1 MRDTDRAS
9 LVPTPRPPGHA
20 GRRRET
26 AGAEGG
32 DSDGCGRGGTQPG
45 TRTRRRRKSGDRPA
59 LLQKGR
65 RRLGAARARGAVA
78 WAGVAS
84 RPTRTE
90 RSDSEGRPTRRAAR
104 AWVRAGVHRVSG
116 AEHAR
121 SDSDSAARDRGAAP
135 CAERAGRR
143 TGGSDVVCGGRDA
156 GGGDAAVWGS
166 GRRSPAERGASWTPP
181 PASDARD
188 RGGPL
193 PEPRPL
199 SLLRAAGR
207 GPGGRERCADPRGPR
222 QGGALVRGC
231 GEGRRAG

>member
-1 MRDTDRAS
+1 MHPCIEEGGGSVTHGS
-9 LVPTPRPPGHA
+9 GPRSGGVGGV
-20 GRRRET
+20 GRRQET

-45 TRTRRRRKSGDRPA
+45 TRIRRPRQSGDRPA

-135 CAERAGRR
+135 RAERAGRR
-143 TGGSDVVCGGRDA
+143 TGGWDVVWGGRDA
-156 GGGDAAVWGS
+156 GGRGRRCLGFRAVLSRRERRVLDAAASQRRAGQ
-166 GRRSPAERGASWTPP
+166 GRPP
-181 PASDARD
+181 PGAAAA
-188 RGGPL
+188 L
-193 PEPRPL
+193 A
-199 SLLRAAGR
+199 AAGR
-207 GPGGRERCADPRGPR
+207 RERA
-222 QGGALVRGC
+222 
-231 GEGRRAG
+231 GRP